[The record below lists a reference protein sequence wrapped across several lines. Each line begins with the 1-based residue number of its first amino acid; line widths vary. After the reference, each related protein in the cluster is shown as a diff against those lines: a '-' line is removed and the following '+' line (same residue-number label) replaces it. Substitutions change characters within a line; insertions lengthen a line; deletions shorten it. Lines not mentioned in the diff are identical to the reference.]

1 MNKET
6 KKKLLSPFPEEV
18 VQDPPKGKFGKYVNH
33 AVYVERLRDSDVDY
47 EWEFEPIII
56 NDQVVGA
63 IGKLT
68 IDGKVYQ
75 GAGDVEHSALK
86 RATIGECLKLAE
98 SDAFKRASMRAGLGV
113 ELWSGTDDFYM
124 EDKQEPIEKTGRVK
138 DIVID
143 QEEAVSKPDMS
154 FDVGEPVNNAQEINE
169 ILKDM
174 CPDEEQRKTLKDKAY
189 KQVVSKSDFPT
200 EVNEWSDAQVKDFIQ
215 LFADLKRPVDN
226 VALIEETLGEVIDL
240 TKNCPECGKSDY
252 IEDNRE
258 KKASDPKFSKIP
270 SWSCSNY
277 KDNDGCGW
285 TGWGDTDCPT
295 EWL

>member
-75 GAGDVEHSALK
+75 GAGDVEDPALK

-174 CPDEEQRKTLKDKAY
+174 CTDEEQRKTLKDKAY

>member
-75 GAGDVEHSALK
+75 GAGDVEDPALK

>member
-1 MNKET
+1 
-6 KKKLLSPFPEEV
+6 
-18 VQDPPKGKFGKYVNH
+18 
-33 AVYVERLRDSDVDY
+33 
-47 EWEFEPIII
+47 
-56 NDQVVGA
+56 
-63 IGKLT
+63 
-68 IDGKVYQ
+68 
-75 GAGDVEHSALK
+75 
-86 RATIGECLKLAE
+86 
-98 SDAFKRASMRAGLGV
+98 MRAGLGV

>member
-1 MNKET
+1 M
-6 KKKLLSPFPEEV
+6 
-18 VQDPPKGKFGKYVNH
+18 QDPPKGKFGKYVNH

-75 GAGDVEHSALK
+75 GAGDVEDPALK

>member
-75 GAGDVEHSALK
+75 GAGDVEDPALK

-215 LFADLKRPVDN
+215 LFADLKKPVDN

>member
-124 EDKQEPIEKTGRVK
+124 EDKQEPIKKTGRVK

>member
-1 MNKET
+1 
-6 KKKLLSPFPEEV
+6 
-18 VQDPPKGKFGKYVNH
+18 
-33 AVYVERLRDSDVDY
+33 
-47 EWEFEPIII
+47 
-56 NDQVVGA
+56 
-63 IGKLT
+63 
-68 IDGKVYQ
+68 
-75 GAGDVEHSALK
+75 
-86 RATIGECLKLAE
+86 
-98 SDAFKRASMRAGLGV
+98 MRAGLVV
-113 ELWSGTDDFYM
+113 ELLSGTEDFYM

-277 KDNDGCGW
+277 KDKEGCGW
-285 TGWGDTDCPT
+285 TAWGDTDCPS

>member
-75 GAGDVEHSALK
+75 GAGDVEDPALK
-86 RATIGECLKLAE
+86 RATIGELLKLAE

-200 EVNEWSDAQVKDFIQ
+200 ELNEWSDAKVKDFIQ